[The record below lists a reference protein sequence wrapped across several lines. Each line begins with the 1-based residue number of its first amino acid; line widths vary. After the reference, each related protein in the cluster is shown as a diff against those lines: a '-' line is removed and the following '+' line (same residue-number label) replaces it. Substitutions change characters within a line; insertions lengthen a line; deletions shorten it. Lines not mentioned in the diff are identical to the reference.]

1 MSHIPIYLLLLYLL
15 DSAVSYSM
23 QCLSVQLCIIKCW
36 DSQLLWF
43 SIKGPSPPNLAFCS
57 CVCVYLM
64 FLHSLVTPVSSISG
78 VLQGFRRARH
88 QVIKYQLFSV
98 CHGNPHAS
106 FLIGNHMDN
115 RKPASSNRGEDREVF
130 SVVPIRELSAKY
142 LISKGF
148 LNICTCLSRKSSVCR
163 LQRTA

>member
-1 MSHIPIYLLLLYLL
+1 
-15 DSAVSYSM
+15 
-23 QCLSVQLCIIKCW
+23 
-36 DSQLLWF
+36 
-43 SIKGPSPPNLAFCS
+43 
-57 CVCVYLM
+57 M

-106 FLIGNHMDN
+106 FLIGKHMDN

-148 LNICTCLSRKSSVCR
+148 LNIRTCLSRKSSVCR
-163 LQRTA
+163 LQRTAQRIQPGDCGGHRRETVRKLAVIVHLEF